1 MKTYDVDALHAGWL
15 AGESVSSLA
24 GRVGVGMTTIRN
36 MQAAGK
42 LPWRASQRDDE
53 PEAPSPEE
61 DAASGDSL
69 QLSPWVQSRIREL
82 RIHELREKGSHQGVE
97 VMETRVVA
105 QRKWVR

>member
-24 GRVGVGMTTIRN
+24 GKVGIGITTIRS

-42 LPWRASQRDDE
+42 LPWRASQRDAE
-53 PEAPSPEE
+53 PEAPSPE
-61 DAASGDSL
+61 DAAASEDSL
-69 QLSPWVQSRIREL
+69 RLSPWVQSRIREL
-82 RIHELREKGSHQGVE
+82 RIHELREKGPHHGVE

-105 QRKWVR
+105 QRTWVR

>member
-1 MKTYDVDALHAGWL
+1 MKTYDIEALHAGWL
-15 AGESVSSLA
+15 AGESVSVLA
-24 GRVGVGMTTIRN
+24 GRYGLGITTIRN

-53 PEAPSPEE
+53 PEAPSTEE

-69 QLSPWVQSRIREL
+69 ALSPWVQSRIREL
-82 RIHELREKGSHQGVE
+82 RIHELREKGPPQGVE

>member
-1 MKTYDVDALHAGWL
+1 MKAYDVDALHAGWL

-24 GRVGVGMTTIRN
+24 GRVGIGITTIRN
-36 MQAAGK
+36 LATSGK
-42 LPWRASQRDDE
+42 LPCRASQRDDE
-53 PEAPSPEE
+53 PEPPSPEE

-69 QLSPWVQSRIREL
+69 TLSPWVQSRIREL
-82 RIHELREKGSHQGVE
+82 RIHELREKGPPQGVE